1 MPSPVV
7 PLQQVT
13 LREVVWRAVYQQQVQ
28 VVQLVVVFQQ
38 QVQVVQLLAVF
49 QQQVLLRWGL
59 AAHLR

>member
-13 LREVVWRAVYQQQVQ
+13 LREVWRAVYQQQVQ